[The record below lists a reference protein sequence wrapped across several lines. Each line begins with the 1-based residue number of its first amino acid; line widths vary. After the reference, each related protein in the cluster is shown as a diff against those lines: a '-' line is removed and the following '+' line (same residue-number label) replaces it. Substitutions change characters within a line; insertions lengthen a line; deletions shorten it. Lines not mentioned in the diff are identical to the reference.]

1 MKTPVRILFVCM
13 GNICRSPTAEGVF
26 RKMIAGTPLADKV
39 EIDSAGTHDYQIGS
53 APDARSIHHAARR
66 GVDLT
71 SIRARQ
77 VTTSD
82 FRQFDYVLAMDEVN
96 LEYLK
101 VLSPSRHAH
110 KAELFLN
117 YSLTRGQAGN
127 QSEVPDPYMGEE
139 KDFERVINLIEH
151 GCAGLRQH
159 LLNALADDGSGN
171 KI

>member
-1 MKTPVRILFVCM
+1 MKKPVRILFVCM

-26 RKMIAGTPLADKV
+26 RKMIAGTPLEDKV
-39 EIDSAGTHDYQIGS
+39 EIDSAATHDYQIGS

-77 VTTSD
+77 VTVSD

-96 LEYLK
+96 LKYLK
-101 VLSPSRHAH
+101 ALSPTRHAH

-117 YSLTRGQAGN
+117 YSPTRGQSGN
-127 QSEVPDPYMGEE
+127 QAEVPDPYMGEE
-139 KDFERVINLIEH
+139 KDFENVLNLIEH

-159 LLNALADDGSGN
+159 LLNAFADDIPV
-171 KI
+171 KKT